1 MKDEGLH
8 SYAMGGEMKLSREE
22 VKHLA
27 LLARLGLSEA
37 ELERF
42 REQLSNILENFETL
56 QQVDTTDVE
65 PTAHSIALENVLR
78 DDEPAP
84 SLPAEEVLA
93 NAPSQEEGHFKVR
106 AVLE

>member
-1 MKDEGLH
+1 
-8 SYAMGGEMKLSREE
+8 MKLSREE

-37 ELERF
+37 EVERF

-56 QQVDTTDVE
+56 QQVDTNDVE
-65 PTAHSIALENVLR
+65 PTAHSIALDNVLR
-78 DDEPAP
+78 DDEAAP
-84 SLPAEEVLA
+84 SLPAGEVLA

>member
-1 MKDEGLH
+1 
-8 SYAMGGEMKLSREE
+8 MKLSREE

-56 QQVDTTDVE
+56 QQVDTGDVP
-65 PTAHSIALENVLR
+65 PTSHSIAQESVLR
-78 DDEPAP
+78 DDEPTP
-84 SLPAEEVLA
+84 SLPAGEVLA
-93 NAPSQEEGHFKVR
+93 NAPSQEEDYFKVR

>member
-1 MKDEGLH
+1 
-8 SYAMGGEMKLSREE
+8 MKLGYEE
-22 VKHLA
+22 VKHIA

-37 ELERF
+37 ELEKF
-42 REQLSNILENFETL
+42 REQLSNILENFEIL
-56 QQVDTTDVE
+56 QQVDTSDVP
-65 PTAHSIALENVLR
+65 PTAQAIALENVLR
-78 DDEPAP
+78 DDETMP

>member
-1 MKDEGLH
+1 
-8 SYAMGGEMKLSREE
+8 
-22 VKHLA
+22 
-27 LLARLGLSEA
+27 LGLSEA
-37 ELERF
+37 ELEKF
-42 REQLSNILENFETL
+42 SGQLSDILENFETL
-56 QQVDTTDVE
+56 QQVDTTDVP

-78 DDEPAP
+78 DDETLP

>member
-1 MKDEGLH
+1 
-8 SYAMGGEMKLSREE
+8 MKLSCEE

-42 REQLSNILENFETL
+42 KEQLSNILENFEML

-78 DDEPAP
+78 EDETMP

-93 NAPSQEEGHFKVR
+93 NAPSQGEGHFKVR

>member
-1 MKDEGLH
+1 VKDEGLH
-8 SYAMGGEMKLSREE
+8 DDVSGGEMKLSREE

-78 DDEPAP
+78 DDEPMP
-84 SLPAEEVLA
+84 SLPAGEVLA
-93 NAPSQEEGHFKVR
+93 NAPSQEEDHFKVR